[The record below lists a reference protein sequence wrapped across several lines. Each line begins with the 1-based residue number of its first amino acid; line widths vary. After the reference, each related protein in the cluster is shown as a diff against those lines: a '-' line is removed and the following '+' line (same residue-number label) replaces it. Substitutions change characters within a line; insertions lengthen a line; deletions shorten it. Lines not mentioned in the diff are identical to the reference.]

1 MRGGWRRGCAEE
13 ITQTMRVF
21 WNYALESLVILYLHK
36 LRF

>member
-1 MRGGWRRGCAEE
+1 MRGGWKREFVEE